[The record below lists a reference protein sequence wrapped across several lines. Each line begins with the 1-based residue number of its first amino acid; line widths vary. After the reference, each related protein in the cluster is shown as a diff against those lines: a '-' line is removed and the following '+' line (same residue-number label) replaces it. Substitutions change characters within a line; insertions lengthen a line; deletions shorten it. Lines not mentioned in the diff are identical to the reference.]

1 MCDRYRSTGLTSG
14 YEFGYDLM
22 EMFEVIPAVARRL
35 VTSSTEDAGGG
46 GFGVVVAI
54 FRDDVCFQ
62 EHGECL
68 RTGEEVVTME
78 REGICRRAPGLWI
91 LIRRKAGQSPRVRM
105 CIGLGRSSPHECMSH
120 TEMLYEYLQLMD
132 FSL

>member
-22 EMFEVIPAVARRL
+22 EMFEVIPEVARRS
-35 VTSSTEDAGGG
+35 VRSSTEDAG

-62 EHGECL
+62 AYGESL
-68 RTGEEVVTME
+68 RKGEEMVTME
-78 REGICRRAPGLWI
+78 REEIRRRAPELWI
-91 LIRRKAGQSPRVRM
+91 
-105 CIGLGRSSPHECMSH
+105 
-120 TEMLYEYLQLMD
+120 
-132 FSL
+132 